1 VKQARA
7 RHSRV
12 VTASAVINP
21 DIKKVLLLLPSW
33 TICHTSGGG
42 HVLNH
47 ACSAG
52 R

>member
-1 VKQARA
+1 MQARA

-12 VTASAVINP
+12 VSASAVINP
-21 DIKKVLLLLPSW
+21 DIKKVLLPLSW
-33 TICHTSGGG
+33 AIYYTFGGV
-42 HVLNH
+42 HVMKH